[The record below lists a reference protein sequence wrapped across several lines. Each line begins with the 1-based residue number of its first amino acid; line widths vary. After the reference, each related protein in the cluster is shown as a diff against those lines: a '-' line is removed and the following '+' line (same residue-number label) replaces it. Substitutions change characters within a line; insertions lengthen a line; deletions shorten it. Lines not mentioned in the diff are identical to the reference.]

1 MLPVPPSP
9 HFLIFLLLPITYHLR
24 MCDSQKHDGL
34 SDTAM
39 QDNGISREEIAIN

>member
-1 MLPVPPSP
+1 
-9 HFLIFLLLPITYHLR
+9 

-39 QDNGISREEIAIN
+39 QDNGISREEIAINWRTGQPFSIQNFSYIDK